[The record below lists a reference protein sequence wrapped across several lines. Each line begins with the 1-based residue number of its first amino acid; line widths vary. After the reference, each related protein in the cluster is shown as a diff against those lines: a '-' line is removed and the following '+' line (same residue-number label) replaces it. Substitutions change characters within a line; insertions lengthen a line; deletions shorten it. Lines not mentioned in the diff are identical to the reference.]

1 MKICSAY
8 GAGYYYIPG
17 TDTCIKLSGYV
28 RADWN
33 LLGGNYNKPGWDQG
47 NAQGTKSRDR
57 DYFTSRVRTELQIDT
72 RTQTEYGV
80 VRTYMNPS
88 FQFDTGAA
96 PDTGVLTLDFG
107 FVQFAG
113 FTLGKAISIFQT
125 PWGSSG
131 ANSATSYL
139 IGGYD
144 NINGISQIAYTWE
157 FGNGVSASAA
167 IEDNRVINRAPL
179 LNASLT
185 QPATGVF
192 SGVFTNSYGGN
203 VSPDFTGNIRIDQ
216 KTFTAQLSGA
226 AHIFMRITM
235 PVPAALRLS
244 KPTAIRTMSGDS
256 R

>member
-1 MKICSAY
+1 MENARKLISPMGRVALASAASLAVTAAAQAADLPVKAKAVQYVKICSAY

-80 VRTYMNPS
+80 VRTYMNPR

-125 PWGSSG
+125 PW
-131 ANSATSYL
+131 
-139 IGGYD
+139 D
-144 NINGISQIAYTWE
+144 R
-157 FGNGVSASAA
+157 AA
-167 IEDNRVINRAPL
+167 RTARP
-179 LNASLT
+179 
-185 QPATGVF
+185 
-192 SGVFTNSYGGN
+192 
-203 VSPDFTGNIRIDQ
+203 RI
-216 KTFTAQLSGA
+216 
-226 AHIFMRITM
+226 
-235 PVPAALRLS
+235 
-244 KPTAIRTMSGDS
+244 
-256 R
+256 